1 MTKERYGVVIFGA
14 SKIGMLNAENI
25 RKFVPG
31 LELEAIADPTPRQR
45 SQKSETA
52 PA

>member
-1 MTKERYGVVIFGA
+1 MTKERYGVAIFGA

-25 RKFVPG
+25 VKFVSV

-45 SQKSETA
+45 SQRSETA
-52 PA
+52 RA